1 MKAIINAKLCFPEEI
16 REGSLLMEGKTILA
30 AGDVKIPEGAE
41 IIDARGLY
49 AGPGLVDEHCH
60 GYQQCGEFANI
71 VDDPL
76 AVAANHLLH
85 GTTSITPSA
94 GYTNSLE
101 SYLFMIGECQK
112 GAADENSSI
121 VGMHFE
127 GPFVSSRFGAHSE
140 LANPYS
146 REFCDKIFAAA
157 KGMTVHSTYA
167 PEIPAAPEYERLLT
181 ENGIIHDIGH
191 TGAGP
196 ADIERAVAN
205 GARIVTHL
213 YDAMGNYRGVEEA
226 SFVTGDPQDC
236 VSDIVLGTP
245 GLYYELIC
253 DSIGAHVTKYS
264 IRKAYRAAG
273 EDFIILITDS
283 TAHKDIPVTEEARA
297 KVFDHFG
304 VYEVDDLNF
313 NDLGELSGSRL
324 TLDKGCHNF
333 MKATGCDVR
342 VAFKC
347 ASTNPARALGL
358 SAKIGSIEAG
368 HDADILLVDDD
379 FYVHKLFFKGKEIE
393 NIRH

>member
-1 MKAIINAKLCFPEEI
+1 MKAITNAKLVFPEEI
-16 REGSLLMEGKTILA
+16 REGALLIEGKKIIA
-30 AGDVKIPEGAE
+30 AGNVQIPKGAE
-41 IIDARGLY
+41 IIDAKGLY

-60 GYQQCGEFANI
+60 GYQQCGIFAEA
-71 VDDPL
+71 VDDPS

-101 SYLFMIGECQK
+101 SYLFMIGECRK

-127 GPFVSSRFGAHSE
+127 GPFVSSRFGAHAE

-146 REFCDKIFAAA
+146 REFCDRIFSAAR
-157 KGMTVHSTYA
+157 GMTVHSTYA
-167 PEIPAAPEYERLLT
+167 PEIPAAMEYERLLT

-264 IRKAYRAAG
+264 ARKAFRAAG
-273 EDFIILITDS
+273 EDFIILITDA
-283 TAHKDIPVTEEARA
+283 TAHADAPTTEEARK

-304 VYEVDDLNF
+304 VYEVPDLNF

-324 TLDKGCHNF
+324 TLDKGCRNF
-333 MKATGCDVR
+333 MKMTGADLR

-358 SAKIGSIEAG
+358 SAEIGSIEAG
-368 HDADILLVDDD
+368 HDADVLLADED
-379 FYVHKLFFKGKEIE
+379 FTVHRLFFKGKEIR

>member
-1 MKAIINAKLCFPEEI
+1 MKAIINAKLVFPEDI
-16 REGSLLMEGKTILA
+16 REGSVLFEGKKIIA
-30 AGDVKIPEGAE
+30 AGDISIPEGTE
-41 IIDARGLY
+41 VIDAKGLY

-60 GYQQCGEFANI
+60 GYQQHGELIGI
-71 VDDPL
+71 VDDP
-76 AVAANHLLH
+76 VKMAANHLLH

-94 GYTNSLE
+94 GYTNTLE
-101 SYLFMIGECQK
+101 QYLFMIDGCRK
-112 GAADENSSI
+112 GVEDENSNI

-127 GPFVSSRFGAHSE
+127 GPFVSSKFGAHSE
-140 LANPYS
+140 LATPYS
-146 REFCDKIFAAA
+146 RQYCETVFEAA

-167 PEIPAAPEYERLLT
+167 PELPAAPEYERLLT
-181 ENGIIHDIGH
+181 EYGIIHDIGH
-191 TGAGP
+191 TGAGVK
-196 ADIERAVAN
+196 DIERAVAN

-213 YDAMGNYRGVEEA
+213 YDAMGNSRGVEKA
-226 SFVTGDPQDC
+226 SYVTGDPQDC

-264 IRKAYRAAG
+264 ARKAYRAAG

-283 TAHKDIPVTEEARA
+283 TAHADVPVTDEARS
-297 KVFDHFG
+297 KVFDNFG
-304 VYEVDDLNF
+304 VYEVSDLNF

-333 MKATGCDVR
+333 MKMTGADIR

-347 ASTNPARALGL
+347 ASTNPAKALGL
-358 SAKIGSIEAG
+358 NKNIGSIEAG

-379 FYVHKLFFKGKEIE
+379 FYVHRLFFKGTEIE
-393 NIRH
+393 GIRH

>member
-1 MKAIINAKLCFPEEI
+1 MKAITNAKLVFPGGI
-16 REGSLLMEGKTILA
+16 REGVLLMEGRKIIA
-30 AGDVKIPEGAE
+30 AGNVRVPEGAE
-41 IIDARGLY
+41 IIDAGGLY

-60 GYQQCGEFANI
+60 GYQQHGVFANI
-71 VDDPL
+71 VDDPM

-101 SYLFMIGECQK
+101 SYLFMIGECKK
-112 GAADENSSI
+112 GVADNNSSI

-127 GPFVSSRFGAHSE
+127 GPFVSSKFGAHSE

-146 REFCDKIFAAA
+146 REFCDRIFEAA

-167 PEIPAAPEYERLLT
+167 PEIPDAPEYERLLT

-191 TGAGP
+191 TGAGA
-196 ADIERAVAN
+196 ADIERAVAC

-213 YDAMGNYRGVEEA
+213 YDAMGCSRSLEEA
-226 SFVTGDPQDC
+226 ASVTGDPQDC

-273 EDFIILITDS
+273 EDHIILITDS
-283 TAHKDIPVTEEARA
+283 TAHEDIPVTEEARA

-304 VYEVDDLNF
+304 VYEVEDLNF

-324 TLDKGCHNF
+324 TLDKGCRNF
-333 MKATGCDVR
+333 MNATGADIR

-347 ASTNPARALGL
+347 ASTNPAAALGL
-358 SAKIGSIEAG
+358 SGSIGSIEAG
-368 HDADILLVDDD
+368 HDADVLLVDGD
-379 FYVHKLFFKGKEIE
+379 FTVHRLFFKGNEIT

>member
-1 MKAIINAKLCFPEEI
+1 MKAIINAKLVFPEEI
-16 REGSLLMEGKTILA
+16 REGSLLMEGRKIIA

-41 IIDARGLY
+41 IIDANGLY
-49 AGPGLVDEHCH
+49 AGPGLVDEHVH
-60 GYQQCGEFANI
+60 GYQQYGEMVNI

-76 AVAANHLLH
+76 SVAAKHLLH

-101 SYLFMIGECQK
+101 SYLFMIGECRK
-112 GAADENSSI
+112 GAADENSSV

-127 GPFVSSRFGAHSE
+127 GPFVSNKFGAHSE

-146 REFCDKIFAAA
+146 REFCEKIFAAA

-167 PEIPAAPEYERLLT
+167 PEIPDAPEYERLLT

-196 ADIERAVAN
+196 SDIERAVAN

-226 SFVTGDPQDC
+226 SWVTGDPQDC

-273 EDFIILITDS
+273 ENFIILITDS
-283 TAHKDIPVTEEARA
+283 TAHKDIPTTDEARA
-297 KVFDHFG
+297 NVFDHFG

-324 TLDKGCHNF
+324 TLDKGCRNF
-333 MKATGCDVR
+333 MKAAGADIR

-358 SAKIGSIEAG
+358 NSTIGSIEPG
-368 HDADILLVDDD
+368 HDADVLLVDEN
-379 FYVHKLFFKGKEIE
+379 FYVHKLFFKGQEIRG
-393 NIRH
+393 IRH